1 MRRNKTPCKKRGKSG
16 KESVPLCLSLAS
28 LRKWKIFSPSFSWSP
43 LFALTDLLFYR
54 FLWTYEEARKK
65 RTIWPMLIFHFSAK
79 KLLRSRRG
87 DFLCSPRK
95 KNPKFRHCLLFQI
108 DASKKEKVHLP
119 TQICKK
125 ILESKSHQLSLI
137 VQEILEKYR
146 Q

>member
-16 KESVPLCLSLAS
+16 KESVPLCLSFAS

-65 RTIWPMLIFHFSAK
+65 RTIWPMLIFHFPQK
-79 KLLRSRRG
+79 KSLRGEKEKSEIPSLPPFPNR
-87 DFLCSPRK
+87 CKQERK
-95 KNPKFRHCLLFQI
+95 
-108 DASKKEKVHLP
+108 KVHLT

-125 ILESKSHQLSLI
+125 KPESKSHQLSLI